1 MENLI
6 GTLVA
11 GFADWLL
18 QWKRFI
24 GWAAFALF
32 IFSIGAA
39 LLTVSPRPAVMLTA
53 IGLIGMAAAASTLPA
68 PGTPSKQNQFPY
80 WQSGQQVIAAANG
93 QNQFTVNINDHSFN
107 GVSLL
112 ANSTGAFSTQISIG
126 GRQFQSAAVHSAN
139 MWGTA
144 QLPFNLSLPMT
155 FPKGTVVQI
164 TFIDLTGNINNT
176 INWAIHGYQYD

>member
-6 GTLVA
+6 GTLLA
-11 GFADWLL
+11 GFAAWLL
-18 QWKRFI
+18 EWKRLI
-24 GWAAFALF
+24 GCAAFALF
-32 IFSIGAA
+32 LFCIGAA

-53 IGLIGMAAAASTLPA
+53 LGLIGMAAAITMLPA

-80 WQSGQQVIAAANG
+80 WQSGQQIIAAGGG
-93 QNQFTVNINDHSFN
+93 QNQFNVNINDHSFN

-126 GRQFQSAAVHSAN
+126 GRNFQSAAVHSGN
-139 MWGTA
+139 MWGTG
-144 QLPFNLSLPMT
+144 QLPFNLALPMT
-155 FPKGTVVQI
+155 FPIGTVITI
-164 TFIDLTGNINNT
+164 TFIDMSGNPGNV

>member
-6 GTLVA
+6 GTLLA
-11 GFADWLL
+11 GFTDWLL
-18 QWKRFI
+18 EWKRLI

-32 IFSIGAA
+32 VFCVGAA

-53 IGLIGMAAAASTLPA
+53 VGLIGMAAAASVLPA
-68 PGTPSKQNQFPY
+68 PGTPSKQNQFPF
-80 WQSGQQVIAAANG
+80 WQSGQQIIAGALG
-93 QNQFTVNINDHSFN
+93 QNQFAVNINDHSFN

-126 GRQFQSAAVHSAN
+126 GRNFQSAAVHSGN
-139 MWGTA
+139 MWGTG
-144 QLPFNLSLPMT
+144 QLPFNLALPMT
-155 FPKGTVVQI
+155 ISKGTVITI
-164 TFIDLTGNINNT
+164 TFIDLSGNAGNT